1 MTKEA
6 GRRKIFLKTIFKI
19 LPNGAGRR
27 KKNIQKWNK
36 QKKHATWVQLSD
48 GDLGGVFLGAYSAA
62 YNEHPFSKV
71 AKRADSHLH
80 PQ

>member
-1 MTKEA
+1 MAPEGGKKKHTKV
-6 GRRKIFLKTIFKI
+6 
-19 LPNGAGRR
+19 
-27 KKNIQKWNK
+27 K
-36 QKKHATWVQLSD
+36 QTKKHATWVQLSD

-80 PQ
+80 PR